1 MLYDET
7 TESLRITE
15 KESSNSM
22 QKLPNWVVANKFP
35 AFYDTESLTSIEQTA
50 RLYGA
55 TNTLIENYNTFISIV
70 EEELANFLEE
80 YQLNNEAHEVS
91 VRQLI
96 QDFFDGV
103 ETALQ
108 LQNSK
113 ISSVENSLTVNIGRA
128 VANEIE
134 KGNINVAMAYD
145 ESRENLNIAVSN
157 ELNAS
162 QEIIYDEE
170 NEELIHL

>member
-70 EEELANFLEE
+70 EEELANFLQE
-80 YQLNNEAHEVS
+80 YQHNNEVHEVS
-91 VRQLI
+91 IRQLI
-96 QDFFDGV
+96 QDFFDNV
-103 ETALQ
+103 ETILQ
-108 LQNSK
+108 LQDSK
-113 ISSVENSLTVNIGRA
+113 INVIEDYMKNNLEQYIIKSLNSAIKA
-128 VANEIE
+128 
-134 KGNINVAMAYD
+134 GNLKVGVDYD
-145 ESRENLNIAVSN
+145 STS
-157 ELNAS
+157 
-162 QEIIYDEE
+162 
-170 NEELIHL
+170 EELLLILTES